1 MKKSEIYGIISSVVA
16 CLLLFLLLWF
26 VHMRINVPVEDEG
39 IMVSFGNAD
48 SGAGYAE
55 DMMARTTP
63 VSPPPVESR
72 PSQNDLMTQED
83 PSLALP
89 EESEE
94 ERKRKAEQAEWQR
107 KQREEQERLAAEK
120 RAQEAAL
127 AEQRRKEHEA
137 IDKANKLGGLF
148 GNKPNGS
155 GSGSSQGDK
164 YEGNPLGKGTSGGNS
179 WSLNGRNLVGR
190 ISTPAYERNLEGT
203 VVVSIRV
210 DASGKVVS
218 ATIGGGTISDPT
230 LREAA
235 RKAAL
240 TTRFSAGKGEAS
252 GSITFNFRLK

>member
-1 MKKSEIYGIISSVVA
+1 MKKSEIYGIVSSVVA

-26 VHMRINVPVEDEG
+26 VHMRINVPEKDEG

-55 DMMARTTP
+55 EMMTRTTP
-63 VSPPPVESR
+63 VSPPPIESR
-72 PSQNDLMTQED
+72 PSQNDLMTQDD
-83 PSLALP
+83 PSLELP

-94 ERKRKAEQAEWQR
+94 ERKRKAEQVEWQR

-120 RAQEAAL
+120 RAQEIAL
-127 AEQRRKEHEA
+127 AERRRKEQEA
-137 IDKANKLGGLF
+137 INKANKLKELF
-148 GNKPNGS
+148 GNTPSSS
-155 GSGSSQGDK
+155 GSGTTQDDK
-164 YEGNPLGKGTSGGNS
+164 YGGNPLGKDKSDEHF
-179 WSLNGRNLVGR
+179 WLLKGRNLVGR

-203 VVVSIRV
+203 VVVNIRV